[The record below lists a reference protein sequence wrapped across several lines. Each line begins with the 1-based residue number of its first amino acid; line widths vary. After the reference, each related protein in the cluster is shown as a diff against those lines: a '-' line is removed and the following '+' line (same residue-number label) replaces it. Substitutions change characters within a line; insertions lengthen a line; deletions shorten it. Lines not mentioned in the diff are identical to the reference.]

1 MIELLLL
8 PLLVIIINNYS
19 LINNILIYGEV
30 PVRTGRPGS
39 DPGSDPGSN
48 NTAERLIND
57 PPE

>member
-39 DPGSDPGSN
+39 DPGSD